1 MRRITWIAT
10 LCCLAATAQAA
21 DVHLL
26 TAAHIHTS
34 DPEQPQAEARA
45 WDESGRRL
53 VVGEAKRLQAQYP
66 DAERIDAGEA
76 TVIPGLIDAHGHLM
90 GLGYALMQAD
100 LVGARDKAEVV
111 ARLRE
116 YEKTLPEGAWLLG
129 NGWDQNDWPD
139 KSFPTAA
146 DLAAAFPDRSEEHTS
161 ELQSLMRISYAVF

>member
-10 LCCLAATAQAA
+10 LCCLAATEQAA

-34 DPEQPQAEARA
+34 DPEQPQAEAMA
-45 WDESGRRL
+45 WDESGRL
-53 VVGEAKRLQAQYP
+53 LAVGDAKTLQAQYP

-111 ARLRE
+111 ARLR
-116 YEKTLPEGAWLLG
+116 
-129 NGWDQNDWPD
+129 
-139 KSFPTAA
+139 
-146 DLAAAFPDRSEEHTS
+146 RSEEHTS
-161 ELQSLMRISYAVF
+161 ELQSLMRNSYAGF